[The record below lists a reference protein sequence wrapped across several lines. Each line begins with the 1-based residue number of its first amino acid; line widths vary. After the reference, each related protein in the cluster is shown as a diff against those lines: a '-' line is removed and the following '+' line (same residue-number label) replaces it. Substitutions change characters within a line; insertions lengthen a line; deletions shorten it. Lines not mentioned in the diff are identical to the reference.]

1 MLRIALLMQLLTAV
15 AAQGYI
21 STHGCSTLCLMQYS
35 SDEYKAG
42 ERSPCGCG
50 FVARTTR
57 DQLQEM
63 DLPTLRSKLADV
75 KSDLAELD
83 SETKETEAHNKKVA
97 ADREGMVAKLEKKLE
112 DVKADIA

>member
-1 MLRIALLMQLLTAV
+1 MRALLSLVALAAGV

-35 SDEYKAG
+35 ADEYVAG
-42 ERSPCGCG
+42 TRNPCGCG

-63 DLPTLRSKLADV
+63 DLPTLRDKLAEV
-75 KSDLAELD
+75 KKDL
-83 SETKETEAHNKKVA
+83 SEVEGEEKETDAHNKEVA
-97 ADREGMVAKLEKKLE
+97 
-112 DVKADIA
+112 